1 MSTQTIFI
9 SDLHLSADVPELN
22 ELFFHSLT
30 EWCGKIDALYIL
42 GDFFDVWVGDDD
54 DSPFISSV
62 VQALSEF
69 TTETPVFIQHGNRD
83 FLLGNVFAEKSGV
96 TILPEQHVAELYG
109 KAYLLVHGDELCTDD
124 LAYQQFRLQSRN
136 SMWQAAVMAKPL
148 AERRMLAG
156 QIRMMSEIK
165 KAEDGKSEISDATE
179 AGVRALLN
187 QYHGKGIEV
196 LIHGHTHRPAVH
208 VHETEEGCVRRY
220 VLQDWENGKGGYL
233 SIGSDGKIDA
243 HLLEI

>member
-1 MSTQTIFI
+1 MNTQTIFI

-22 ELFFHSLT
+22 ELFFHSLA
-30 EWCGKIDALYIL
+30 EWRGKIDALYIL

-54 DSPFISSV
+54 ENPFINSV
-62 VQALSEF
+62 VQALVDF
-69 TTETPVFIQHGNRD
+69 TAETPVFIQHGNRD
-83 FLLGNVFAEKSGV
+83 FLLGNAFAEKSGV
-96 TILPEQHVAELYG
+96 QMLPEQYIAEIYG
-109 KAYLLVHGDELCTDD
+109 KPYLLVHGDELCTDD

-136 SMWQAAVMAKPL
+136 PMWQAAVLAKSL

-179 AGVRALLN
+179 AGIQALLS
-187 QYHGKGIEV
+187 QHRGKGIEV

-208 VHETEEGCVRRY
+208 VHETEEGCVHRY

-233 SIGSDGKIDA
+233 SITSDGKISM
-243 HLLEI
+243 HLLEK